1 MRLAREGC
9 SHTQRYARTCYSIN
23 RAFPT
28 NFPRDRSD
36 HYDKRAL
43 LYVHAHIHAFFLN
56 ISLRG
61 DIVTMAVERR
71 QSKHVIDI
79 VWFMCSKSADGH
91 CTITGCFQCLRS
103 MSDSRGWRRRRI
115 CVNVADTH
123 TDTRIERKRGWEKG
137 RERIGV
143 LAVCSEFLIFD
154 IDNRTNRAMSRMP
167 FCLPAFWCA
176 FAFSRDSRWSAM
188 FVACGTAQ
196 PTTEIF
202 VLCNSRDLFT
212 SRKAHPLYR
221 IDKVSTWPVLFVCR
235 DRVCSV
241 SKPVT
246 ILFSNCDV
254 LCAIQ
259 FISIYVSHFLFSI
272 GYFMTERK
280 RC

>member
-1 MRLAREGC
+1 M
-9 SHTQRYARTCYSIN
+9 
-23 RAFPT
+23 
-28 NFPRDRSD
+28 
-36 HYDKRAL
+36 
-43 LYVHAHIHAFFLN
+43 YVHAHIHAFFLN

-61 DIVTMAVERR
+61 DIVTVAAERR
-71 QSKHVIDI
+71 QGKHMIDI

-91 CTITGCFQCLRS
+91 CTITGCFQCLHPWAIVEVDGGGEFVS
-103 MSDSRGWRRRRI
+103 MWP
-115 CVNVADTH
+115 TH
-123 TDTRIERKRGWEKG
+123 RYKDREKR

-143 LAVCSEFLIFD
+143 LAACSEFLIFD
-154 IDNRTNRAMSRMP
+154 IDNRTYRAMSRMP

-196 PTTEIF
+196 PTTEIS
-202 VLCNSRDLFT
+202 VLRNSRDLFT

-241 SKPVT
+241 SEPVT

-254 LCAIQ
+254 LC
-259 FISIYVSHFLFSI
+259 
-272 GYFMTERK
+272 
-280 RC
+280 